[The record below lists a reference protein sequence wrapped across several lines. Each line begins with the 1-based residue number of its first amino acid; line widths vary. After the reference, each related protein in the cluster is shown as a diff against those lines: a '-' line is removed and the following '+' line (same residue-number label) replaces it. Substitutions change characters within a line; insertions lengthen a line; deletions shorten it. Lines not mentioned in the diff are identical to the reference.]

1 MTLTPPQKIRL
12 LGASSLFVLTVIVVQ
27 WLQLKPYLQFDRSLI
42 EQGEFWRILT
52 GNLIHYNFEHLWMNL
67 AGLALGMY
75 LLAFRYS
82 LIYWFIMVIFCSI
95 AVGVGLYFFDTNM
108 RYYVGLSGALHGILV
123 AGAIT
128 EYFYNKTTS
137 VLLLLFIVC
146 KLAYEQFIGPLSV
159 PLSSGTSV
167 AVNAHLYGAISGV
180 LIGAVLFKVQTKK

>member
-12 LGASSLFVLTVIVVQ
+12 LGASSLFVLTVIFVQ

-167 AVNAHLYGAISGV
+167 AVNAHLYGAISGF
-180 LIGAVLFKVQTKK
+180 LIGAVLVKVQTKK

>member
-128 EYFYNKTTS
+128 EYFYSKTTS

-167 AVNAHLYGAISGV
+167 AVNAHLYGAISGI

>member
-146 KLAYEQFIGPLSV
+146 KLAYEQFIGPLSA

-167 AVNAHLYGAISGV
+167 AVNAHLYGAISGI
-180 LIGAVLFKVQTKK
+180 LIWVVLFKVQTKK

>member
-1 MTLTPPQKIRL
+1 MTLTPLQKTRL

-128 EYFYNKTTS
+128 EYFHNKTTS
-137 VLLLLFIVC
+137 VLLLLFIAC
-146 KLAYEQFIGPLSV
+146 KLAYEQFIGPLSA
-159 PLSSGTSV
+159 PLSSSTSV
-167 AVNAHLYGAISGV
+167 AVNAHLYGAISGF
-180 LIGAVLFKVQTKK
+180 LIGAVLVKVQTKK

>member
-12 LGASSLFVLTVIVVQ
+12 LGASSLFVLTIIVIQ

-95 AVGVGLYFFDTNM
+95 AVGVGLYFFDINM
-108 RYYVGLSGALHGILV
+108 RYYVGLSGALHGFLV

-146 KLAYEQFIGPLSV
+146 KLAYEQFIGPLSA

>member
-12 LGASSLFVLTVIVVQ
+12 LGASSLFVLTVIFVQ

-95 AVGVGLYFFDTNM
+95 AVGVGLYFFDINM

-146 KLAYEQFIGPLSV
+146 KLAYEQFIGPLSA

-167 AVNAHLYGAISGV
+167 AINAHLYGAISGV
-180 LIGAVLFKVQTKK
+180 LIGAVLVKVQTKK

>member
-146 KLAYEQFIGPLSV
+146 KLAYEQFIGPLSA
-159 PLSSGTSV
+159 PLSSSTSV
-167 AVNAHLYGAISGV
+167 AVNAHLYGAISGI
-180 LIGAVLFKVQTKK
+180 LIWVVLFKVQTKK

>member
-146 KLAYEQFIGPLSV
+146 KLAYEQFIGPLSA
-159 PLSSGTSV
+159 PLSSSTSV
-167 AVNAHLYGAISGV
+167 AVNAHLYGAISGF
-180 LIGAVLFKVQTKK
+180 LIGAVLVKVQTKK